1 MPLFLLPEYGCAV
14 VIPSSTGECL
24 VLFASKKGRFT
35 QLALGTAGAVDR
47 TGVSAVVSES
57 PPYGEPAGDGARAE
71 LVPPIALLFHDL
83 FNPASGSVPHHVAIT
98 GH

>member
-1 MPLFLLPEYGCAV
+1 MPLFLLPEYDCAV

-24 VLFASKKGRFT
+24 VLFASKKSRFT

-57 PPYGEPAGDGARAE
+57 PPYGAPAGDGARAE

-83 FNPASGSVPHHVAIT
+83 FNPASGSVRHHVAIT